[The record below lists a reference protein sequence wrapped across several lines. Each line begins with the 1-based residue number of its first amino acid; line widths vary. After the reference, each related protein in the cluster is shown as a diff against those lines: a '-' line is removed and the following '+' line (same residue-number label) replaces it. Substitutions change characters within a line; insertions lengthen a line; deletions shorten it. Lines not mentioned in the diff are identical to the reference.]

1 MNKLAIFWMEQVAV
15 HGNATAR
22 EIIEENPNTM
32 GWTELLK
39 DTRWGKRMHQF
50 ERCKAKVVTS
60 KSKTEN

>member
-39 DTRWGKRMHQF
+39 DT
-50 ERCKAKVVTS
+50 
-60 KSKTEN
+60 